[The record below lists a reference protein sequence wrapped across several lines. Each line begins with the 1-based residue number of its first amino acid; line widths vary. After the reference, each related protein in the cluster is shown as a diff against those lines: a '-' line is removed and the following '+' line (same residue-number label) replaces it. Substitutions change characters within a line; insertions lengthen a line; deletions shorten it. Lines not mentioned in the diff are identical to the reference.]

1 MNQQADIA
9 EAQDF
14 LYSVISKQA
23 DEKAVRWLKQQT
35 EKLHGEA
42 ASRHLYMAFSTASR
56 FFSKEPL
63 QLSATSQTEAE
74 QLRKGFQPAHWQ
86 VLQTARTYLLLHVP
100 SENADQHLL
109 ILNKLFETA
118 DMLEQVALY
127 AALPL
132 LPNPEHL
139 TARASEGLRT
149 NITVVFD
156 AIALHNPYPADY
168 FKEEAWNQMVL
179 KAVFMQRPLYQ
190 IYGAEAR
197 ANEELARI
205 LVDFAHERWA
215 AHRQV
220 MPELWRFIAPFTQE
234 NYWKD
239 IQKVIREGQ
248 PLEVEA
254 ALLACTQSNYPGVK
268 EILNHYPDIN
278 RRIETGDLTWQDI
291 GQRYANNML

>member
-9 EAQDF
+9 EVQDF
-14 LYSVISKQA
+14 LYSLITQQA
-23 DEKAVRWLKQQT
+23 DENAMRWLKQQIG
-35 EKLHGEA
+35 KLHGEA
-42 ASRHLYMAFSTASR
+42 ASRHLYLAFGTASR

-63 QLSATSQTEAE
+63 QLSATSQTGAD

-86 VLQTARTYLLLHVP
+86 VLQTVRTYLLLHVP
-100 SENADQHLL
+100 SENADQQLVV
-109 ILNKLFETA
+109 LNKLFETA
-118 DMLEQVALY
+118 DMSEQVALY

-149 NITVVFD
+149 NMTVVFD

-179 KAVFMQRPLYQ
+179 KAVFMQRPLYR

-205 LVDFAHERWA
+205 LIDFAHERWA

-220 MPELWRFIAPFTQE
+220 MPELWRFVAPFIGQS
-234 NYWKD
+234 YWKD
-239 IQKVIREGQ
+239 IQKVLSEGQ
-248 PLEVEA
+248 LLEVEA
-254 ALLACTQSNYPGVK
+254 ALLACAQSSYPDAK
-268 EILNHYPDIN
+268 ETLNHHPDIKH
-278 RRIETGDLTWQDI
+278 RVDTGQLTWQDI
-291 GQRYANNML
+291 GQRDANPML